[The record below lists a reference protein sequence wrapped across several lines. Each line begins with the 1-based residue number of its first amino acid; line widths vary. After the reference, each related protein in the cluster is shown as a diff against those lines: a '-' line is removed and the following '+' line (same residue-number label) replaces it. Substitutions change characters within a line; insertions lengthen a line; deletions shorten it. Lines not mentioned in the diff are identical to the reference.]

1 MNELIAAIYG
11 AENYGQSKLPA
22 GFWDSAPVATTP
34 EPIAD
39 VSSTTS
45 AQITNIAEDAVIK
58 GTSSFKSPIRSPQ
71 SVGGTAKYPTGFGS
85 STEIKGGYKASNGLW
100 YESKDAYLYSE
111 DNPKYS
117 GEWFDNPNAT
127 TAFQVEHYLT
137 GTAQGMRAISSI
149 ANGYVAAGQYNM
161 RANNLEYMARQNER
175 NAQNMLKNIREIDR
189 AAQHDMSVISE
200 ANVKRKSEQRI
211 AQGASG
217 FAVGKGSYKVLAD
230 NTDWK
235 TNFNA
240 SMIALKAGLQGAEVI
255 RQAGGLEAQA
265 IINRAEADIA
275 RKNARMSRTNG
286 WISGV
291 AGLAQAGASFYV
303 GRYGVD

>member
-1 MNELIAAIYG
+1 M
-11 AENYGQSKLPA
+11 
-22 GFWDSAPVATTP
+22 
-34 EPIAD
+34 
-39 VSSTTS
+39 
-45 AQITNIAEDAVIK
+45 
-58 GTSSFKSPIRSPQ
+58 
-71 SVGGTAKYPTGFGS
+71 
-85 STEIKGGYKASNGLW
+85 
-100 YESKDAYLYSE
+100 
-111 DNPKYS
+111 
-117 GEWFDNPNAT
+117 
-127 TAFQVEHYLT
+127 EHYLT